1 MKDPNNRE
9 FRPKVNETLMH
20 PNLVH
25 QSPQEVKALPLESG
39 AQHLAHKMSTD
50 DETILSNPIR

>member
-25 QSPQEVKALPLESG
+25 QSPQEVKALPLDSG

-50 DETILSNPIR
+50 DESHTIKPN